1 MTSSDHAFRF
11 HGATKPSD
19 AHSQTYALVCQGPVS
34 HVSYAPAGPAH
45 MATSSSEL
53 CKNMPGLLSP
63 PDPPRQKLIWHGAID
78 TEPEM
83 VAVSAVRSDHDQA
96 TDVSIEAEPLSFA
109 AD

>member
-1 MTSSDHAFRF
+1 
-11 HGATKPSD
+11 
-19 AHSQTYALVCQGPVS
+19 
-34 HVSYAPAGPAH
+34 
-45 MATSSSEL
+45 
-53 CKNMPGLLSP
+53 MPGLLSP